1 MPNPLRIGPMKP
13 DEVASSS
20 QGTRTDALSMIQA
33 VQAAYPPELRA
44 VLQRAPDPAGSAV
57 LDLEALSSEYGTKVV
72 AAGVY
77 GSGPEAAIAYIFEDE
92 SGRTGRWYAP
102 LKGSGSEALVADAHD
117 EQNQEAERTMQEGW
131 KPPEGAPE
139 TPEPPAPEAPPASE
153 PPAPEPEPLQPE
165 PETEP
170 AAAESDDPC
179 EPWLGYDNETVA
191 EVQAKV
197 DDLDEGQRA
206 QVREYEA
213 AHKNRKGVLDA
224 LNGG

>member
-1 MPNPLRIGPMKP
+1 
-13 DEVASSS
+13 
-20 QGTRTDALSMIQA
+20 MIQA

-44 VLQRAPDPAGSAV
+44 TLQRQPDHVGSAV
-57 LDLEALSSEYGTKVV
+57 LDLEALSSEYGTKAV

-92 SGRTGRWYAP
+92 SGRTGRWFAP
-102 LKGSGSEALVADAHD
+102 LKGSGSEGLVAAAHD
-117 EQNQEAERTMQEGW
+117 EDRQEAERTMQQGW
-131 KPPEGAPE
+131 KPVGETAAPE
-139 TPEPPAPEAPPASE
+139 APEPPAPEAPPASE

-165 PETEP
+165 PESEP

-191 EVQAKV
+191 EVQDKIT
-197 DDLDEGQRA
+197 DLDDDQRA

-213 AHKNRKGVLDA
+213 EHKNRKGVLDA
-224 LNGG
+224 LDGG